1 MQLKLIYTREVSH
14 VASFWKWEFLELG
27 NGLSLFA
34 IWTHSCLS
42 LLLAFSLAFSKKI
55 NKSYPFCDHKIQPS
69 KRYGFS
75 NPQDECGWSVFGW
88 REKDGVLQPCFY
100 RYFHGMSKNQNQNI
114 NKTWFSKNLTGE
126 GNPITN
132 KFCGNKQYPHHYER
146 SVF

>member
-27 NGLSLFA
+27 MVFSSSPFGH
-34 IWTHSCLS
+34 THALVYSWRFLW
-42 LLLAFSLAFSKKI
+42 LIQNKK
-55 NKSYPFCDHKIQPS
+55 NQSYPFCDHKIQPS

-132 KFCGNKQYPHHYER
+132 KFCGNKQHPHHYKR